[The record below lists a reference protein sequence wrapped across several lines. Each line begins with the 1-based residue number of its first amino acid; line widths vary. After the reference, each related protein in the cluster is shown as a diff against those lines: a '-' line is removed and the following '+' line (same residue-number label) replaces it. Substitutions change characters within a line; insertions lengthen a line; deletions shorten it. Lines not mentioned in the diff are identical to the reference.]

1 MGQQTIPVLKD
12 KFADGKTPTGG
23 DFGDVFDSYLH
34 KSTKINPSQVLG
46 LNDAF
51 AEKADKK
58 DLENVAA
65 GLIYKKEVPTS
76 ATLYTTYPD
85 AKTGWAAKVTATGT
99 IWQCEVQTDG
109 SKVWSDTGLTT
120 FPDNVATLDDLAT
133 KTPMLDTFR
142 QGSYNYYDNFRWTK
156 GGVGYVTA
164 VMSDAKIKDESENLY
179 FDYKGKFLE
188 IIAAQNGVAR
198 DYRIRTYID
207 LPIGSKFRVTAEF
220 YIEGLE
226 LLDIKTIPNFRTAYP
241 DSTQRIH
248 NGFTLYNYEGTIT
261 EETKALDLFF
271 ALQIGNNV
279 AGGVI
284 RVGRIYIGTVNKGS
298 LDGDN
303 MSLQASKEYVDILT
317 PKVQSSF
324 DSLFE
329 TNLNNTTAWK
339 YGLKTNQVFDAA
351 NFKVYSDVDADW
363 YDTRF
368 GVLVTDVRA
377 GDTVK
382 VILQATQRSIF
393 GSTFAQSSY
402 NNKYPE
408 TYVRTFTEN
417 TKDHTIT
424 QTIDITAKYDHAY
437 LHVWNQCLEQAL
449 IKGTIKAVS
458 VTKRKRN
465 TSVCAGLNSGYVS
478 NANTALTDYSA
489 LLKGFESTVTRMLNR
504 LVVNAKSDGYITVNT
519 GFIEQ
524 TNKFNLNKTY
534 KIPVK
539 KGFNDLQNLNILVLA
554 GETPQFLLD
563 NIYSV
568 DISGQRTLGYF
579 TVMTNTSETEP
590 LTTRTDF
597 MPAILYSLEN
607 AAFEVSEGG
616 NGGGSSDNT
625 GLILIAPNQKKYR
638 VLVRDNGDLYTV
650 GNFFKKVAILGNSYT
665 WHGLASAENPA
676 TGQTELFWWGTWGM
690 AASER
695 AKDYAHLFS
704 DRIKAVN
711 PDAVISI
718 KNVAAFEINHTTYTD
733 AQIDALIAD
742 VVFADTDLISINLG
756 GNATPDGWGDN
767 FGRFLDRLHAKAP
780 NAFIL
785 ASGTPTTGTAKTYS
799 MQQAA
804 EKRGIRFV
812 STLHLN
818 QAEYKSSIGA
828 QVYGD
833 DGQLHTVWH
842 SGVGN
847 HLGDKGMATYADL
860 FAKELFL

>member
-1 MGQQTIPVLKD
+1 MAQKPIPDLKGA
-12 KFADGKTPTGG
+12 FRNNKTPDEN
-23 DFGDVFDSYLH
+23 DFSDVFDSYFH
-34 KSTKINPSQVLG
+34 KSTKLAQSQIFG

-65 GLIYKKEVPTS
+65 SLIYKKEVPTE
-76 ATLYTTYPD
+76 AALYSTYPD
-85 AKTGWAAKVTATGT
+85 AKTFWAAKVTATGT
-99 IWQCEVQTDG
+99 IWQCEVQPDG
-109 SKVWSDTGLTT
+109 TKVWSDTSLTA

-156 GGVGYVTA
+156 GGVGYVTS
-164 VMSDAKIKDESENLY
+164 VMSDAKIKAESENLY

-207 LPIGSKFRVTAEF
+207 LPIGAKFRVTAEF
-220 YIEGLE
+220 YIEGLP
-226 LLDIKTIPNFRTAYP
+226 LLDVKTIPNFTTAYP

-303 MSLQASKEYVDILT
+303 MSLQASKEYVDILN

-329 TNLNNTTAWK
+329 TNLNNVTAWRI
-339 YGLKTNQVFDAA
+339 LKNNQIFDAE
-351 NFKVYSDVDADW
+351 NFKVYSNIDTDW

-382 VILQATQRSIF
+382 MVLQATQRSIF
-393 GSTFAQSSY
+393 GSTFVQSSY
-402 NNKYPE
+402 NNKYSE

-417 TKDHTIT
+417 TTDHTVS

-489 LLKGFESTVTRMLNR
+489 VLKGFESTVTRMLNR

-524 TNKFNLNKTY
+524 TNKYNLNKTY

-568 DISGQRTLGYF
+568 DISGQRTLSYF
-579 TVMTNTSETEP
+579 TIMTNTGESEP
-590 LTTRTDF
+590 LTTRTDL

-607 AAFEVSEGG
+607 AAFEVSESG

-695 AKDYAHLFS
+695 AKDYAHLLS

-711 PDAVISI
+711 PDAAISI

-733 AQIDALIAD
+733 AQIDDLIAD

-756 GNATPDGWGDN
+756 GNATPEGWGDN
-767 FGRFLDRLHAKAP
+767 FGRLLDRLHTKAP

-833 DGQLHTVWH
+833 DGQLHTVWMG
-842 SGVGN
+842 GVAN
-847 HLGDKGMATYADL
+847 HLGDKGMAAYADL

>member
-1 MGQQTIPVLKD
+1 MSDISIQKVNNNDTGYLSRKKLNENNELLAKAVNEKVDRSELSNFSVGLKRYQPEVATVED
-12 KFADGKTPTGG
+12 LPESGNTAGDGRR
-23 DFGDVFDSYLH
+23 
-34 KSTKINPSQVLG
+34 VLG
-46 LNDAF
+46 DLNTEGF
-51 AEKADKK
+51 AYIWLWDGNEW
-58 DLENVAA
+58 
-65 GLIYKKEVPTS
+65 GRTPFTS
-76 ATLYTTYPD
+76 
-85 AKTGWAAKVTATGT
+85 
-99 IWQCEVQTDG
+99 
-109 SKVWSDTGLTT
+109 
-120 FPDNVATLDDLAT
+120 FPSEVATLDDLAT
-133 KTPMLDTFR
+133 KTPLLETR
-142 QGSYNYYDNFRWTK
+142 LQGSYNFYNNFRWTK
-156 GGVGYVTA
+156 GGIGYVTS
-164 VMSDAKIKDESENLY
+164 VMSDAKIKDESQNIY

-188 IIAAQNGVAR
+188 IVAAENGVAR
-198 DYRIRTYID
+198 DYRIRTNID

-220 YIEGLE
+220 YIEGLP
-226 LLDIKTIPNFRTAYP
+226 LLDVKTIPNFTTAYP

-248 NGFTLYNYEGTIT
+248 TGFTLYNYEGTIT
-261 EETKALDLFF
+261 EATNALDLFF

-284 RVGRIYIGTVNKGS
+284 RVGRIYIGTINQGS

-303 MSLQASKEYVDILT
+303 MSLQASKEYVDILN

-351 NFKVYSDVDADW
+351 NFKVYSDVDTDW

-393 GSTFAQSSY
+393 GSTFVQSSY
-402 NNKYPE
+402 NNKYSE

-417 TKDHTIT
+417 TTDHTVT

-449 IKGTIKAVS
+449 VKGTIKAVS

-489 LLKGFESTVTRMLNR
+489 VLKGFESTVTRMLNR
-504 LVVNAKSDGYITVNT
+504 LVVNAKADGYITVNT

-524 TNKFNLNKTY
+524 TNKYNLNKTY

-539 KGFNDLQNLNILVLA
+539 KGLNDLQNLNILILA

-568 DISGQRTLGYF
+568 DISGQRTLDYF
-579 TVMTNTSETEP
+579 TVMTNTGESEP
-590 LTTRTDF
+590 LTTRTDL

-607 AAFEVSEGG
+607 SAFEVV
-616 NGGGSSDNT
+616 SSNDSDITANQLT
-625 GLILIAPNQKKYR
+625 LIAPNQKKYR
-638 VLVRDNGDLYTV
+638 VLVRDNGDLYTI

-695 AKDYAHLFS
+695 AKDYAHLLS

-711 PDAVISI
+711 PDAAISI
-718 KNVAAFEINHTTYTD
+718 KNIAAFEINHTTYTD
-733 AQIDALIAD
+733 AQIDDLIAD
-742 VVFADTDLISINLG
+742 VVFADTDLISVNLG
-756 GNATPDGWGDN
+756 GNATPEGWGDN
-767 FGRFLDRLHAKAP
+767 FGRLLDRLHAKAP

-833 DGQLHTVWH
+833 DGQLHTVWMG
-842 SGVGN
+842 GVAN
-847 HLGDKGMATYADL
+847 HLGDKGMAAYADL

>member
-1 MGQQTIPVLKD
+1 MAQKPISDLKGA
-12 KFADGKTPTGG
+12 FQNNKTPDEN
-23 DFGDVFDSYLH
+23 DFSDVFDSYFH
-34 KSTKINPSQVLG
+34 KSTKLSQSQILG

-65 GLIYKKEVPTS
+65 GLIYKKEV
-76 ATLYTTYPD
+76 ATEAALKTTYPD

-109 SKVWSDTGLTT
+109 SKVWSDTGLTA

-156 GGVGYVTA
+156 GGVGYVTS
-164 VMSDAKIKDESENLY
+164 VMSDAKIKDESQNLY

-220 YIEGLE
+220 YTEGLE
-226 LLDIKTIPNFRTAYP
+226 LLDIKTIPNFTTAYP

-248 NGFTLYNYEGTIT
+248 NGFTLYNYEGVIT

-303 MSLQASKEYVDILT
+303 MSLQASKEYVDILN

-351 NFKVYSDVDADW
+351 NFNVYSDVDADW

-402 NNKYPE
+402 NNKYKE

-417 TKDHTIT
+417 TTDHTIT

-449 IKGTIKAVS
+449 IKGTIKAIS

-465 TSVCAGLNSGYVS
+465 TSICAGLNSGYVS
-478 NANTALTDYSA
+478 NANTSLTDYSA
-489 LLKGFESTVTRMLNR
+489 VLKGFESTVTRMLNR
-504 LVVNAKSDGYITVNT
+504 LVVNAIADGYITVNT

-524 TNKFNLNKTY
+524 TNKYNLNKTY

-579 TVMTNTSETEP
+579 TVMTNTGESEP
-590 LTTRTDF
+590 LTTRTDL

-607 AAFEVSEGG
+607 TAVEVSESG

-638 VLVRDNGDLYTV
+638 VLVRDNGELYTI
-650 GNFFKKVAILGNSYT
+650 GNFFNKAAILGNSYT

-676 TGQTELFWWGTWGM
+676 TSQTELFWWGT
-690 AASER
+690 
-695 AKDYAHLFS
+695 
-704 DRIKAVN
+704 
-711 PDAVISI
+711 
-718 KNVAAFEINHTTYTD
+718 
-733 AQIDALIAD
+733 
-742 VVFADTDLISINLG
+742 
-756 GNATPDGWGDN
+756 
-767 FGRFLDRLHAKAP
+767 
-780 NAFIL
+780 
-785 ASGTPTTGTAKTYS
+785 
-799 MQQAA
+799 
-804 EKRGIRFV
+804 
-812 STLHLN
+812 
-818 QAEYKSSIGA
+818 
-828 QVYGD
+828 
-833 DGQLHTVWH
+833 
-842 SGVGN
+842 
-847 HLGDKGMATYADL
+847 
-860 FAKELFL
+860 

>member
-1 MGQQTIPVLKD
+1 MVSIKQLFEWFATG
-12 KFADGKTPTGG
+12 KFPSEAQ
-23 DFGDVFDSYLH
+23 FGEQFKSFWH
-34 KSTKINPSQVLG
+34 KSERLPIEQIFGLQEEIANVTTKFKGYYSTLAELQTAYPQSENIK
-46 LNDAF
+46 DFF
-51 AEKADKK
+51 AWVGSPYPGTVWKVKVDGGAWTDT
-58 DLENVAA
+58 
-65 GLIYKKEVPTS
+65 GEVPTQQEIDL
-76 ATLYTTYPD
+76 TEY
-85 AKTGWAAKVTATGT
+85 AKK
-99 IWQCEVQTDG
+99 I
-109 SKVWSDTGLTT
+109 
-120 FPDNVATLDDLAT
+120 DLAT
-133 KTPMLDTFR
+133 KTPMLDTLK

-156 GGVGYVTA
+156 GGVGYVTS
-164 VMSDAKIKDESENLY
+164 VMSDAKIKDESQNLY

-188 IIAAQNGVAR
+188 IIAAENGVPR

-207 LPIGSKFRVTAEF
+207 LPIGAKFRVTAEF
-220 YIEGLE
+220 YLEGLE
-226 LLDIKTIPNFRTAYP
+226 LLDIKTIPNFTTAYP
-241 DSTQRIH
+241 DSTQRIR

-284 RVGRIYIGTVNKGS
+284 RVGRIYVGTINQGS

-303 MSLQASKEYVDILT
+303 MSLQASKEYVDILN

-329 TNLNNTTAWK
+329 TNLNNVTAWK
-339 YGLKTNQVFDAA
+339 FALKNNQIFDAE

-382 VILQATQRSIF
+382 VTLQATQRSIF
-393 GSTFAQSSY
+393 GSTFVQSSY
-402 NNKYPE
+402 NSKYSE
-408 TYVRTFTEN
+408 TYVRTFTDN
-417 TKDHTIT
+417 TTDHTIT

-437 LHVWNQCLEQAL
+437 LHVWNQCLEKEL
-449 IKGTIKAVS
+449 IKGTIKAIS

-465 TSVCAGLNSGYVS
+465 TSVCAGLNSGYIS

-489 LLKGFESTVTRMLNR
+489 VLKGFESTVTRMLNR
-504 LVVNAKSDGYITVNT
+504 LVVNAKADGYITVNT

-524 TNKFNLNKTY
+524 TNKYNLNKTY

-539 KGFNDLQNLNILVLA
+539 KGLNDLQNLNILVLA

-563 NIYSV
+563 NVYSV
-568 DISGQRTLGYF
+568 DISGQRTLSYF
-579 TVMTNTSETEP
+579 TIMTNTDESEP
-590 LTTRTDF
+590 LTTRTDL

-607 AAFEVSEGG
+607 AAFEVV
-616 NGGGSSDNT
+616 SSSNADVTANQ
-625 GLILIAPNQKKYR
+625 LVLIAPNQKKYR
-638 VLVRDNGDLYTV
+638 VLVRDNGELYTV
-650 GNFFKKVAILGNSYT
+650 GNFFKKGAILGNSYT
-665 WHGLASAENPA
+665 WHGLASGENPS
-676 TGQTELFWWGTWGM
+676 TGQTELFWWGNWGM
-690 AASER
+690 AASEKS
-695 AKDYAHLFS
+695 KDYAHLLIE
-704 DRIKAVN
+704 RIKTIN
-711 PDAVISI
+711 PDFTSTI
-718 KNVAAFEINHTTYTD
+718 KNVAAFELNHSTYTD
-733 AQIDALIAD
+733 AQIDALISD
-742 VVFADTDLISINLG
+742 VVFADTDFISVNLG
-756 GNATPDGWGDN
+756 GNAAPDGWGAN

-785 ASGTPTTGTAKTYS
+785 ASGTPTTGTAKTDS
-799 MQQAA
+799 MQQAT

-818 QAEYKSSIGA
+818 QAEYKSSIGT

-842 SGVGN
+842 SGVAN
-847 HLGDKGMATYADL
+847 HLGDKGHKTYADL
-860 FAKELFL
+860 FAEELFL